1 VQGDVSGDVVAG
13 VIVVLAVIVLV
24 CIVVV
29 RLNAAKPVVIAAV
42 LTALAG
48 VLATVPPIILALWGR

>member
-1 VQGDVSGDVVAG
+1 VQADVSGDVLAG
-13 VIVVLAVIVLV
+13 VIVALAVIVLV

-29 RLNAAKPVVIAAV
+29 RLDATKPVVIAAV

-48 VLATVPPIILALWGR
+48 VLATVPHIILALWGR

>member
-1 VQGDVSGDVVAG
+1 MQGDASGEFVAG
-13 VIVVLAVIVLV
+13 LIVVLGVIVLV
-24 CIVVV
+24 YIVVV